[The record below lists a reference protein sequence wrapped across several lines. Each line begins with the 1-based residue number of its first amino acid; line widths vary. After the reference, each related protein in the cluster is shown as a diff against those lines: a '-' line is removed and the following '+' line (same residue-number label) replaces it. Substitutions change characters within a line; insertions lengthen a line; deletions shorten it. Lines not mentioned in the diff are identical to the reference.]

1 MLGHEEKRELLRIA
15 REAIVN
21 RLCNKPASAASTNLE
36 ALLKPRGAF
45 VTLRIGGQLR
55 GCIGHIESSQP
66 LAHVVAEV
74 AEKAA
79 VDDPRFVPLTI
90 REFEQTSIEIS
101 ILSPLRQ
108 ITNMEE
114 IEVGVHGLLL
124 EAASNRGLL
133 LPQVAV
139 EYKWNR
145 EQFLEATAKK
155 AGLDE
160 RAWQNADA
168 KLFVFS
174 AEIVEEA
181 EATHGG
187 KKT

>member
-1 MLGHEEKRELLRIA
+1 MLSDEEKRELLRIA
-15 REAIVN
+15 REAIS
-21 RLCNKPASAASTNLE
+21 NKLHNEPVSPASANLK
-36 ALLKPRGAF
+36 ALLEPCGAF

-55 GCIGHIESSQP
+55 GCIGYIESSRP
-66 LAHVVAEV
+66 LAQVVAEV

-79 VDDPRFVPLTI
+79 VEDPRFVPLTVS
-90 REFEQTSIEIS
+90 EFEQTNIEIS

-108 ITNMEE
+108 ITSVEE

-124 EAASNRGLL
+124 ESGPNRGLL

-139 EYKWNR
+139 EYQWNR

-155 AGLDE
+155 AGLNE
-160 RAWQNADA
+160 RAWQEADA
-168 KLFVFS
+168 RLFVFT
-174 AEIVEEA
+174 AEIVQEVE
-181 EATHGG
+181 TTQGG